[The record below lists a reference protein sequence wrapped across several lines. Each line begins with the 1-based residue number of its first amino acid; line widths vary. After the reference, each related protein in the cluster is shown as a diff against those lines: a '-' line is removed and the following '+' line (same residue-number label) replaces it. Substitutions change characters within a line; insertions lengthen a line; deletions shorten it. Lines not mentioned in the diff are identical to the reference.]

1 MAFAGMASIPNYD
14 STAQTS
20 GVPISS
26 ARSNHHE
33 EEDIAA
39 ANQNTVDTAA
49 TSITEVAGSDKAPKK
64 SATPF
69 DSDKISAEGEDE
81 DSEMERRHSLV
92 QSLARKY
99 SHASATGTVRG
110 NPFFADE
117 TSPLNPNSPDFNG
130 RAWARAMV
138 DLVQQNGASFR
149 TSGVAFQNLNVFGFG
164 QATDYQKDVGNI
176 WLSVAG
182 LARKLTGGGGKT
194 RIDILRN
201 FDGLVRKGE
210 MLVVLGPPGSGCS
223 TFLKTI
229 AGETNGLYTDDSS
242 YFNYQGKW
250 RQSPRSGLQGFTV
263 AGVEFPPSPQDT
275 ATATWCNIV

>member
-1 MAFAGMASIPNYD
+1 MAFAGMASVPNYD
-14 STAQTS
+14 GTAQTS

-26 ARSNHHE
+26 GRTNHHE

-39 ANQNTVDTAA
+39 ANQKTVDTAA
-49 TSITEVAGSDKAPKK
+49 TSVTDVAASDSAHKK
-64 SATPF
+64 SSNPQ
-69 DSDKISAEGEDE
+69 DSDKISAEDDE
-81 DSEMERRHSLV
+81 DSEIERRHSLV

-99 SHASATGTVRG
+99 SHASATGSVGG
-110 NPFFADE
+110 NPFFAE
-117 TSPLNPNSPDFNG
+117 ESSPLNPNSPNFNG
-130 RAWARAMV
+130 RAWARAIV
-138 DLVQQNGASFR
+138 DLVAQNGASFR

-182 LARKLTGGGGKT
+182 LARKFTGGGKT
-194 RIDILRN
+194 RIDILRS

-229 AGETNGLYTDDSS
+229 AGETNGLYTDDTS
-242 YFNYQGKW
+242 YFNYQGK
-250 RQSPRSGLQGFTV
+250 
-263 AGVEFPPSPQDT
+263 
-275 ATATWCNIV
+275 

>member
-14 STAQTS
+14 STAQTA

-26 ARSNHHE
+26 RSGRHE
-33 EEDIAA
+33 EEDLAG

-49 TSITEVAGSDKAPKK
+49 TSLTEVAVSASDVKK
-64 SATPF
+64 PSTPN
-69 DSDKISAEGEDE
+69 DSDRISAEDDE

-92 QSLARKY
+92 QSLAKRY
-99 SHASATGTVRG
+99 SHASATGTVGG

-117 TSPLNPNSPDFNG
+117 NSPLNPNSENFHG

-138 DLVQQNGASFR
+138 DLVQSHGASFR
-149 TSGVAFQNLNVFGFG
+149 TSGVAFQNLNVYGYG
-164 QATDYQKDVGNI
+164 QATDYQKDVGNV
-176 WLSVAG
+176 WLSAAG
-182 LARKLTGGGGKT
+182 LVRKFTGGGKT

-250 RQSPRSGLQGFTV
+250 LNPRNGRNRGSMWLAV
-263 AGVEFPPSPQDT
+263 
-275 ATATWCNIV
+275 